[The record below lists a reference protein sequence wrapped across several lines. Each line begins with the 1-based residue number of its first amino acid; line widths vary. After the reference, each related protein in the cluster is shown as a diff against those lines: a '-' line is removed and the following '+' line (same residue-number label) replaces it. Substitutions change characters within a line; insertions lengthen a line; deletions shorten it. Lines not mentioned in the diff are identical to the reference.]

1 MLAET
6 QQQLVDEKMQWISHL
21 RTYIDSINEL
31 KNKLYKWAANKS
43 DYDVLVQIERYHNQF
58 HIQLINLHD
67 LKHSIR
73 LYMNECK
80 LHPNIDHTAKQQDL
94 EEQYNFLTKEL
105 DQLKNDFT
113 AFVSD

>member
-6 QQQLVDEKMQWISHL
+6 QQQLVDEAMGWISHL
-21 RTYIDSINEL
+21 RTYIDNISEM
-31 KNKLYKWAANKS
+31 KNKLYKWAAHKS
-43 DYDVLVQIERYHNQF
+43 DRDALIQVERFHNQF

-80 LHPNIDHTAKQQDL
+80 LNPDADHSAKQQDL
-94 EEQYNFLTKEL
+94 EDQYHFLINDL
-105 DQLKNDFT
+105 DHLKDNFT
-113 AFVSD
+113 AFSSN

>member
-6 QQQLVDEKMQWISHL
+6 QQQLVDEATEWISHL
-21 RTYIDSINEL
+21 RTYIDDINDL

-43 DYDVLVQIERYHNQF
+43 DHDELVLVERYHNQL

-73 LYMNECK
+73 LHIKEFK
-80 LHPNIDHTAKQQDL
+80 LGPGADYAEKHQEL
-94 EEQYNFLTKEL
+94 EDQYDFLIKDL
-105 DQLKNDFT
+105 DQLKTDFT
-113 AFVSD
+113 AFISD